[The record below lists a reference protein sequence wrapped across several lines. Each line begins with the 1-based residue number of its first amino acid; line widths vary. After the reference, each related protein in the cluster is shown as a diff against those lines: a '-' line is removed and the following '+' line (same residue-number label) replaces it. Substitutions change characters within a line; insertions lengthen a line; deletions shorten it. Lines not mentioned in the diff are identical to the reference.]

1 MTIKIVMLFN
11 NLLKITFYLKDPFSG
26 EMSKDDQHHHHSSLC
41 RLTGINLSQLSE
53 VQSRK

>member
-1 MTIKIVMLFN
+1 MAIKIIMLIN
-11 NLLKITFYLKDPFSG
+11 NLLKITFYLKVLFSG